1 MLISKMDVTMKRM
14 KEITPKKWGVLAIV
28 SFLFPV
34 VSMAILTCVIDP
46 YFHYHAPL
54 EGMSYR
60 LYEQRYINDGIS
72 RHFEYDTV
80 ITGNS
85 LSENIKT
92 SQVDE
97 LFDCNSIKLPYSGAG
112 YNELWSNL
120 DRTLTYNP
128 AVERVFVIVDTE
140 DMPKEKDYQRYS
152 NQPDYL
158 YDDNFWND
166 AAYWWNK
173 DIFYRGTFYNML
185 MTLSG
190 EESTTFDEYSVKD
203 GEVGADV
210 VLPLI
215 GDIPNEEDTHSWSY
229 GPHEEEMV
237 IENIDENIIQ
247 VVNKYPDVD
256 FHLIYAPPSIARWG
270 KYYIWGDQKLRI
282 ESCRTATKLLLE
294 PDNIYLYSFQDDFDL
309 VCDLD
314 NYHDTIHY
322 TEGVAE
328 YILETVSLKQKRIT
342 KDNYE
347 EYFERITDFYLQ
359 YDYQALQINE

>member
-1 MLISKMDVTMKRM
+1 MKKM
-14 KEITPKKWGVLAIV
+14 KEINPKKWGVLAIV
-28 SFLFPV
+28 FFLIPV
-34 VSMAILTCVIDP
+34 VSMAVLTWVIDP

-54 EGMSYR
+54 KGMSYR

-97 LFDCNSIKLPYSGAG
+97 LFNCTSIKLPYSGAG
-112 YNELWSNL
+112 YNELWTNL

-128 AVERVFVIVDTE
+128 SVKQVFVIVDTE

-152 NQPDYL
+152 DQPDYL
-158 YDDNFWND
+158 YDDKLWND
-166 AAYWWNK
+166 ASYWWNK
-173 DIFYRGTFYNML
+173 DVFYRGTFFNIL

-190 EESTTFDEYSVKD
+190 KESTTMDEYSNKD

-215 GDIPNEEDTHSWSY
+215 GDIPDEEDAPSWSY
-229 GPHEEEMV
+229 GMKETEMV
-237 IENIDENIIQ
+237 VSNINENIVR
-247 VVNKYPDVD
+247 VVKDHLDVK
-256 FHLIYAPPSIARWG
+256 FYLIYAPPSIARWG
-270 KYYIWGDQKLRI
+270 KYYIWGDQEIRI
-282 ESCRTATKLLLE
+282 KSCKAATELLLE

-322 TEGVAE
+322 TEDVAE
-328 YILETVSLKQKRIT
+328 YMLEKVALDQNRVT

-359 YDYQALQINE
+359 YDYQSLRISE